1 MKKATSV
8 NTAEFDS
15 KVIGAET
22 PALVDFWAPWCGP
35 CRALAPILDEVATDF
50 DGEMN
55 VYKVDIEAEPD
66 VAARFGVQTVP
77 VLILFKGGEEIHR
90 RVGTLSRT
98 QLTAIIEQ
106 KL

>member
-1 MKKATSV
+1 MKKATNVNSV
-8 NTAEFDS
+8 EFNS
-15 KVIGAET
+15 KVLDAGS
-22 PALVDFWAPWCGP
+22 PVLVDFWAPWCGP
-35 CRALAPILDEVATDF
+35 CRALAPILDEVAADF
-50 DGEMN
+50 DGTMD

>member
-1 MKKATSV
+1 MKKAASV
-8 NTAEFDS
+8 NSVEFDS
-15 KVIGAET
+15 KVLGATT
-22 PALVDFWAPWCGP
+22 PVLVDFWAPWCGP
-35 CRALAPILDEVATDF
+35 CRALAPVLDEVASDF
-50 DGEMN
+50 DGEMD

-66 VAARFGVQTVP
+66 VAARFGVQTIP
-77 VLILFKGGEEIHR
+77 VLILFKGGEEVHR

>member
-15 KVIGAET
+15 KVIGAEK

-66 VAARFGVQTVP
+66 VAARFGVQAVP

>member
-8 NTAEFDS
+8 NSVEFES
-15 KVIGAET
+15 KVLGTAT
-22 PALVDFWAPWCGP
+22 PVLVDFWAPWCGP
-35 CRALAPILDEVATDF
+35 CRALAPVLDEVAADF
-50 DGEMN
+50 DGEMD

-77 VLILFKGGEEIHR
+77 VLILFKGGEEVHR